1 MRHGDVNGVDVGPG
15 EEHAVIGVEMADRRD
30 LAEPVEGGGV
40 DVTDRDELGAHRT
53 IKEGEPTP
61 KGGGD
66 LAAHEAG
73 ADDGDADGG
82 GGSGGRAHAR
92 NFKAS
97 AGVAPSWTTAM
108 RARVIAAGF
117 GCWMILRP

>member
-1 MRHGDVNGVDVGPG
+1 
-15 EEHAVIGVEMADRRD
+15 MADRRD
-30 LAEPVEGGGV
+30 LAEPVESGGV
-40 DVTDRDELGAHRT
+40 DVTDRDELGAHGT

-73 ADDGDADGG
+73 ADDGNADGSG
-82 GGSGGRAHAR
+82 GGRGGDGGRAHAR